1 MSKHFNYYYG
11 SQADQFSFIRI
22 PKIMLTD
29 KTFSDL
35 SLQAKVLYGVLLDRM
50 SLSRKNG
57 WLDAE
62 NRVFIIYQIGE
73 IQKDLGFSKKKSID
87 LLAELEKFGLL
98 EKKRRG
104 HGLPNILYVKSFMS
118 DADTEEEN
126 LSVPEEKEAVS
137 RGSQTDTSG
146 IPATG
151 SKGDDADTS
160 GSSVSV
166 DRGSGND
173 TSALKAASVGPEK
186 RADRIIKLY
195 SEEDREE
202 VSGKAESFHDG
213 LEVSKPTL
221 QEVSKPELQEVSKL
235 TPQEVP
241 KSALHEVPKTTPQ
254 EVSKST
260 PLKNKTEINNTELSN
275 IESNHISSS
284 SVEVKQK
291 GAQCDE
297 MRCDTMGSSS
307 SVNSLADD
315 YRSLICRNI
324 EFDNLLLTFPS
335 KHELLCGIV
344 DLILE
349 TLLCRSEEILIASSY
364 FPAEIVKS
372 RLLKLDYGHIRYV
385 VGCLETNTTKVKNI
399 RKYLL
404 AALFNA
410 PTTIDGYYQAE
421 VNHNM
426 PEFVPGHRE
435 TELNVC

>member
-1 MSKHFNYYYG
+1 MSKHFNYYYGSQADQFSFIYYYG

-22 PKIMLTD
+22 PKIMLID
-29 KTFSDL
+29 NTFSDL

-166 DRGSGND
+166 DRGSGN
-173 TSALKAASVGPEK
+173 E

-202 VSGKAESFHDG
+202 VSGKAEPFHDG

-426 PEFVPGHRE
+426 PEFVLGHRE

>member
-22 PKIMLTD
+22 PKIMLID
-29 KTFSDL
+29 NTFSDL

-151 SKGDDADTS
+151 SKGDDADMLS
-160 GSSVSV
+160 SSVSV
-166 DRGSGND
+166 DRGSEND
-173 TSALKAASVGPEK
+173 TSALKAASMGPEK

-202 VSGKAESFHDG
+202 VSGKAELFHDG
-213 LEVSKPTL
+213 LEVSIPTL

-275 IESNHISSS
+275 
-284 SVEVKQK
+284 
-291 GAQCDE
+291 
-297 MRCDTMGSSS
+297 M
-307 SVNSLADD
+307 
-315 YRSLICRNI
+315 
-324 EFDNLLLTFPS
+324 
-335 KHELLCGIV
+335 
-344 DLILE
+344 
-349 TLLCRSEEILIASSY
+349 
-364 FPAEIVKS
+364 
-372 RLLKLDYGHIRYV
+372 
-385 VGCLETNTTKVKNI
+385 
-399 RKYLL
+399 
-404 AALFNA
+404 
-410 PTTIDGYYQAE
+410 
-421 VNHNM
+421 
-426 PEFVPGHRE
+426 
-435 TELNVC
+435 

>member
-1 MSKHFNYYYG
+1 MSKNFNYYYG

-29 KTFSDL
+29 NTFSDL

-118 DADTEEEN
+118 DADTEAEKMSTPEEN
-126 LSVPEEKEAVS
+126 RSVS
-137 RGSQTDTSG
+137 RGCQTDTSG
-146 IPATG
+146 ISVTG
-151 SKGDDADTS
+151 SMGDGADTP
-160 GSSVSV
+160 GSSVTV
-166 DRGSGND
+166 DRSSEND
-173 TSALKAASVGPEK
+173 TSALKAASMDSEK
-186 RADRIIKLY
+186 RADRTIRLY
-195 SEEDREE
+195 SEEDHEE
-202 VSGKAESFHDG
+202 VSGKAEPLHKS
-213 LEVSKPTL
+213 LEVSKTTL
-221 QEVSKPELQEVSKL
+221 QEVSKPALQEVPKL

-241 KSALHEVPKTTPQ
+241 KSALQEVPKSTPQ

-284 SVEVKQK
+284 SVEVKSREER
-291 GAQCDE
+291 CDA

-307 SVNSLADD
+307 SVIANAAD

-324 EFDNLLLTFPS
+324 EFDNLLLTFPLR
-335 KHELLCGIV
+335 HELLNGIV

-349 TLLCRSEEILIASSY
+349 TLLCRSEEILIASSC

-372 RLLKLDYGHIRYV
+372 RLLKLNYGHIRYV

>member
-22 PKIMLTD
+22 PKIMLID
-29 KTFSDL
+29 NTFSDL

-202 VSGKAESFHDG
+202 VSGKAE
-213 LEVSKPTL
+213 KPTL

-307 SVNSLADD
+307 SVNSLAAD

-426 PEFVPGHRE
+426 PEFVLGHRE